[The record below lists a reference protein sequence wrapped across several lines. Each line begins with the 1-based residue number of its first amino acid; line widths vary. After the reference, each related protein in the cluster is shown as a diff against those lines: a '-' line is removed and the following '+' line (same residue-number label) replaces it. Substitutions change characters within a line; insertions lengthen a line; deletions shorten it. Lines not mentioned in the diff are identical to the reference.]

1 MTMVMTMES
10 PMVMTLSKAQFKP
23 KVLAWLRQV
32 EETGEELIIT
42 DHGRPAV
49 RIVPAV
55 SATNLAAVQE
65 TWARKVAAGQV
76 RYNAADADE
85 AVAPLPADAWGELNG
100 PA

>member
-1 MTMVMTMES
+1 
-10 PMVMTLSKAQFKP
+10 MVMTLSKAQFKP

-76 RYNAADADE
+76 RYSADE
-85 AVAPLPADAWGELNG
+85 AVAPLPPDAWGELSG
-100 PA
+100 PT